1 MLDRIALA
9 VLFLLGSPR
18 GSWWR
23 YCVQTHHR
31 DFLTVIL
38 VGCATPQPAADD
50 QYVAFA
56 RSFFELLQHK
66 DFAAAKA
73 KFDGEIEGDT
83 LDTLL
88 QLSVLLIPKD
98 PPLSSKVVQYR
109 SSRVDGSSRSRC
121 AGAVTTSGCATSR
134 CTAKST
140 NRSAMLREAT
150 WTGRSLTGRGA
161 VKP

>member
-1 MLDRIALA
+1 VFKRIIAI
-9 VLFLLGSPR
+9 F
-18 GSWWR
+18 W
-23 YCVQTHHR
+23 
-31 DFLTVIL
+31 TVIL

-109 SSRVDGSSRSRC
+109 SSRVDGKPVMTVGIDYEFPNVEAQFEITMR
-121 AGAVTTSGCATSR
+121 GSGDDIWVRHFKVHSEI
-134 CTAKST
+134 
-140 NRSAMLREAT
+140 N
-150 WTGRSLTGRGA
+150 
-161 VKP
+161 KP